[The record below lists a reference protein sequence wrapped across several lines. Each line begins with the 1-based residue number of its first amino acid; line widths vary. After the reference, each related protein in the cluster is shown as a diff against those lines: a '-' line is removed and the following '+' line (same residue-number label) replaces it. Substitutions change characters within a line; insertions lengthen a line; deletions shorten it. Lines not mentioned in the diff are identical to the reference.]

1 MEAVDIFIAA
11 LWIFVLTFIGY
22 SAYKYHQDCKEYKK
36 RKNKDIPWE
45 DLKDDFLFR

>member
-36 RKNKDIPWE
+36 RKNKDIP
-45 DLKDDFLFR
+45 